1 MKCGVTWKI
10 EYATS
15 VRKSVRKLDKQ
26 AQRRIR
32 DFLELRLA
40 GTEDPRQL
48 GAALSGT
55 RYHDLWPYRVG
66 DYRIIAEIRDRD
78 IRILI
83 VRIAHR
89 REVYRS

>member
-1 MKCGVTWKI
+1 MTWKI

-26 AQRRIR
+26 VQRRIR

-40 GTEDPRQL
+40 EKGDPRQL
-48 GAALSGT
+48 GAPLRGT
-55 RYHDLWPYRVG
+55 RYRNLWRYRVG
-66 DYRIIAEIRDRD
+66 DYRIIAKISDRD

-89 REVYRS
+89 REAYRS

>member
-1 MKCGVTWKI
+1 MAWTV
-10 EYATS
+10 EYAGS
-15 VRKSVRKLDKQ
+15 VRKSVRRLDRQ

-40 GTEDPRQL
+40 RMEDPRQL
-48 GAALSGT
+48 GSPLHGG
-55 RYHDLWPYRVG
+55 RFRNLWRYRVG
-66 DYRIIAEIRDRD
+66 DYRIVAEIDDRD

-89 REVYRS
+89 RRVYGP